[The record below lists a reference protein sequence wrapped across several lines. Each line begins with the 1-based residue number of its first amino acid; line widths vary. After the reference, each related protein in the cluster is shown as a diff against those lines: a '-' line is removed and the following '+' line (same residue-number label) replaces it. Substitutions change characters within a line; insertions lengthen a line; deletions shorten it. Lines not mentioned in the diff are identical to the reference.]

1 MAEERVRLQIGFEGG
16 ALVAVSVP
24 PEEADSLLRRLST
37 GGDGTVDLDD
47 EDGRFVVVIPR
58 VLFVRRF
65 SRESR
70 VGFGA

>member
-24 PEEADSLLRRLST
+24 PEEADSLLRRLSA